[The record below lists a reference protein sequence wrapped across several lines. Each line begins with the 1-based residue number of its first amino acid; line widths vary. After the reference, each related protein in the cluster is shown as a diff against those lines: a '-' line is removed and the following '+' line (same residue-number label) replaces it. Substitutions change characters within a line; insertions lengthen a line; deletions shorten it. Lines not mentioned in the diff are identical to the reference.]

1 MTSYKI
7 VPLTNLNKYLHY
19 DISETEVDL
28 NISVN
33 NGTEKLWEKK
43 TIATSVKLIVTNSI
57 CIVLS
62 WLGSP
67 GEIGGG

>member
-1 MTSYKI
+1 MLTEYCVVRGPIFFFFVSKRFIAQKVGVYTACTMTSYKI

-33 NGTEKLWEKK
+33 NGTEKL
-43 TIATSVKLIVTNSI
+43 
-57 CIVLS
+57 
-62 WLGSP
+62 
-67 GEIGGG
+67 